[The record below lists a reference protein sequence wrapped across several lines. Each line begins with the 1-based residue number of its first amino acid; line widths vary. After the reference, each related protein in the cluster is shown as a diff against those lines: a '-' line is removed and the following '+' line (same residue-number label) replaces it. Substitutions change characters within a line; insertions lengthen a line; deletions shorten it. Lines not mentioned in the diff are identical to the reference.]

1 MSEQPDS
8 LNDARPRLFNHFNQ
22 VEDAQHV
29 QKWDEL
35 WKEGFAPWDRGV
47 PNPALVDLLNERQ
60 DLFEAPPKR
69 RKRKAL
75 VPGCGRG
82 YDVLL
87 FAAYGYDAYGLE
99 FSGKAL
105 ENARKVEK
113 EFNGKGDYETK
124 AGVERG
130 SVTWLEGDFFKDG
143 ALKDV
148 EGGGTFDIVY
158 DYTVCSPK
166 ALPVFKADS
175 SVVPISITTYHA
187 AGLVETYERSCCP

>member
-1 MSEQPDS
+1 MSEQPELLS
-8 LNDARPRLFNHFNQ
+8 NDARSRLFAQFNQ

-35 WKEGFAPWDRGV
+35 WKQDFVPWDRGV

-60 DLFEAPPKR
+60 DLFEAPPQG

-87 FAAYGYDAYGLE
+87 FAAHGYDAYGLE

-105 ENARKVEK
+105 EYARKVEK
-113 EFNGKGDYETK
+113 EMNGKGDYETK

-130 SVTWLEGDFFKDG
+130 TITWLEGDFFKDDV
-143 ALKDV
+143 LKNV
-148 EGGGTFDIVY
+148 EGGATFDIVY
-158 DYTVCSPK
+158 DYTVCP
-166 ALPVFKADS
+166 P
-175 SVVPISITTYHA
+175 TH
-187 AGLVETYERSCCP
+187 